1 MNVNT
6 DFAVFQ
12 NRIPIVGK
20 QKAADFRQPL
30 MCACNRVN
38 AAKRNTRLHFRSV
51 IDSIENRG
59 LVDKNAG

>member
-20 QKAADFRQPL
+20 QKADDFRHPL
-30 MCACNRVN
+30 MC
-38 AAKRNTRLHFRSV
+38 
-51 IDSIENRG
+51 
-59 LVDKNAG
+59 